1 MGTEA
6 LLFNQERE
14 TMDFTDIEDNNA
26 RTEALAEFVDIIKSM
41 PYRSSARVAEA
52 IKDRVIINQLER
64 EALTMEMPCRVT
76 DQWDKEPDGTE
87 DILGYISDFND
98 YLMRGDYD
106 GEAPIKTIET
116 TESPWVTAEAR
127 KKAAE
132 QQQRIEEIVEG
143 YRKLFSK

>member
-1 MGTEA
+1 
-6 LLFNQERE
+6 
-14 TMDFTDIEDNNA
+14 MDFTDIEDNDA

-41 PYRSSARVAEA
+41 PYRCSARVVEA

-64 EALTMEMPCRVT
+64 EDLTMEMPCRVT

-132 QQQRIEEIVEG
+132 QQQRVEEIVEG